1 VKVAAIP
8 HIAGMTT
15 EVLLNYAKAHE
26 ELKSYLPD
34 EQDWVHLDKQW
45 IADVLYTKDQRGIEG
60 IIEHAREERKEKLE
74 EKKHEL
80 IEMRPEF
87 ADALKVCLNFS
98 GKY

>member
-1 VKVAAIP
+1 
-8 HIAGMTT
+8 M
-15 EVLLNYAKAHE
+15 
-26 ELKSYLPD
+26 
-34 EQDWVHLDKQW
+34 
-45 IADVLYTKDQRGIEG
+45 YTKDQRGIEG